1 MRQAEKLLVVTQAQ
15 YERLELEVVGLR
27 DLEPLLGSA
36 QSDRLQDVELALKH
50 YQPQFRPQGR
60 LVKLPAVA

>member
-50 YQPQFRPQGR
+50 YQSQFCPQGR

>member
-50 YQPQFRPQGR
+50 YQTQFRP
-60 LVKLPAVA
+60 